1 MVAPPAARADGNGFL
16 EATVYD
22 RRCKHNLAAEG
33 MEEAESQ
40 NSWQG
45 FEEKGT
51 DEDGSIVYGN
61 KYRYAND
68 TRPQRSD

>member
-1 MVAPPAARADGNGFL
+1 MLQNGFL

-22 RRCKHNLAAEG
+22 RRCKHNFAAEG